1 MIHIPAKRRRGGRW
15 KDPPIKFIIFFN
27 AEFPF
32 VVFIHATLL
41 VEEFHIEQ
49 RGGKNAKKK
58 RNPTF
63 WREGEKFYDN
73 LGSINFTYSV
83 FTPFCITQLA
93 C

>member
-32 VVFIHATLL
+32 VVFIHAILL

-49 RGGKNAKKK
+49 RGGKNAKK
-58 RNPTF
+58 
-63 WREGEKFYDN
+63 REIRRFGGKAKIFMIISE
-73 LGSINFTYSV
+73 
-83 FTPFCITQLA
+83 A
-93 C
+93 